1 MENPWEKYIYMHA
14 NVSKSLVKEQ
24 SVEKDLFLQQ
34 GVLDFRIQEPASGQD
49 F

>member
-1 MENPWEKYIYMHA
+1 MQNPGEKYIYMHT
-14 NVSKSLVKEQ
+14 NVSDSLVKEQ

-34 GVLDFRIQEPASGQD
+34 GELDFCIQEPASGQD

>member
-1 MENPWEKYIYMHA
+1 MENPGEKYIYMHT
-14 NVSKSLVKEQ
+14 NVNESLVKEQ

-34 GVLDFRIQEPASGQD
+34 GVLDFRIQELASGQD